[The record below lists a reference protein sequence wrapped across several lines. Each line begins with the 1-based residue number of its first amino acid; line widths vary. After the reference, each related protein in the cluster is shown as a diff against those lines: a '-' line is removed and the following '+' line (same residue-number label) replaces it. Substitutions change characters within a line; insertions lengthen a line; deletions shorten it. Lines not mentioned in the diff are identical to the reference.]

1 MKRIFFVALL
11 AIMFFTD
18 TEVLRAQQKT
28 PLMEEIE
35 TALGRL
41 STLLNEKKYVDAL
54 KAANDAVESL
64 PQPVKENYKPYA
76 ASCYSGLSWTLT
88 LNKQYAPAVEA
99 AQKALTFATSDAESI
114 EGNLA
119 HAYLMSGQ
127 TQEAEKIYRKHIG
140 KVFGSEKQSW
150 VDIMLADFKSMKA
163 AGVSSSDMDKIE
175 KMFELESTKERA
187 LKGFTFKVNIT
198 KEFKEVLMHP
208 DLRQNFWKYRQTQ
221 QYKADEWIIR
231 TSPNGEYTCIVADN
245 RVLEK
250 NPNGTSIYFV
260 CVFETNSGQLV
271 ASEGFGPGDFY
282 DIQFTP
288 DSKQIAILQKSGGV
302 LAFYD
307 VKSLTK
313 PLRTV
318 NLNVPANYDKME
330 DVEVN
335 SSSRHQYK
343 FMFSGKN
350 NSIVVRAKWVRGYDQ
365 SDRESFYKM
374 KKCRIHFFDIVK
386 ESVQGGTVLEISNQR
401 KPDEPFRQSLQV
413 TEGSWGEN
421 CSWGKN
427 IVWSKDEKFLC
438 VALYYYGNS
447 VGTRKH
453 KAFSILSVDELS
465 TGKGKL
471 FEVEFKKEIE
481 HVVDI
486 TPEGNLW
493 QGDNIDRKD
502 LPPDV
507 KDFLKKSGVPA
518 FKAELN
524 SLTGLYNVGKINNDF
539 SGWSERSRYFAFQD
553 DPASGEYFHSFLPDG
568 KRGIFTS
575 ETDEG
580 LQVFIRNIEYEQSE
594 QNEKLKRLANLAV
607 EKDRAEDKADK
618 AREKGF
624 KEGMKVFQRLGDM
637 AQKEKEE
644 YYKTLKVGKRVNK
657 GLILEI
663 NSGKRLVKVQTE
675 KDGIKWFSYD
685 DL

>member
-1 MKRIFFVALL
+1 
-11 AIMFFTD
+11 MFFLA
-18 TEVLRAQQKT
+18 VLAMMLCSSTARLWAQQTT
-28 PLMEEIE
+28 PLMEQINA
-35 TALGRL
+35 ALEKA
-41 STLLNEKKYVDAL
+41 STLLDEKKYAEAL
-54 KAANDAVESL
+54 KAANDAVEFL

-76 ASCYSGLSWTLT
+76 VMCYGNLSWSLT
-88 LNKQYAPAVEA
+88 LNKQYAPAMEA
-99 AQKALTFATSDAESI
+99 AKKALTFAAGDAEWI

-127 TQEAEKIYRKHIG
+127 TQEAEKIYRKYIG

-150 VDIMLADFKSMKA
+150 VDVMLADFKSMKA

-187 LKGFTFKVNIT
+187 LKGFTFKVSIT
-198 KEFKEVLMHP
+198 KEFKEVLLHP
-208 DLRQNFWKYRQTQ
+208 DLSQNFWSYRQTQ

-245 RVLEK
+245 RVLENNSK
-250 NPNGTSIYFV
+250 GASIYFV

-288 DSKQIAILQKSGGV
+288 DGKQIAILQKSGGI

-307 VKSLTK
+307 IKSLTK

-318 NLNVPANYDKME
+318 NLNVPASYGDKIE
-330 DVEVN
+330 ESEE
-335 SSSRHQYK
+335 SSHFSRHKYQ
-343 FMFSGKN
+343 FMFSGKD
-350 NSIVVRAKWVRGYDQ
+350 NSIVVRAKWVTGVRY
-365 SDRESFYKM
+365 EAEKM
-374 KKCRIHFFDIVK
+374 QKCRIHFFDIVK
-386 ESVQGGTVLEISNQR
+386 ESVKGSTVLEISNQG
-401 KPDEPFRQSLQV
+401 KSEEPFRLGLDV
-413 TEGSWGEN
+413 NG
-421 CSWGKN
+421 SWGKN

-438 VALYYYGNS
+438 VALYYYGNRYA
-447 VGTRKH
+447 RKH

-493 QGDNIDRKD
+493 QGDNIDSKD

-507 KDFLKKSGVPA
+507 KDLLKKNGVPA
-518 FKAELN
+518 FKGELN
-524 SLTGLYNVGKINNDF
+524 SLTGLYNIGKINNDF

-580 LQVFIRNIEYEQSE
+580 LQVFIRNIEYEQGE
-594 QNEKLKRLANLAV
+594 QNKKLKHLGNLAV

-618 AREKGF
+618 ARDREIQEQLRVGEQFIKQEKQKIKNVKSGAHVHIS
-624 KEGMKVFQRLGDM
+624 EGYGLVIQRKGDM
-637 AQKEKEE
+637 VLIQMDKE
-644 YYKTLKVGKRVNK
+644 
-657 GLILEI
+657 
-663 NSGKRLVKVQTE
+663 SA
-675 KDGIKWFSYD
+675 KDAKWHPISDIDRIWY
-685 DL
+685 